1 MENDLEST
9 LWREIMSKMMQFNHD
24 ALKSVL
30 KGVKL
35 LARAVIVTLGPKGR
49 NVVIHKGM
57 GLPLSTKDG
66 VTVANEI
73 VLSNKFENMG
83 AQLVKEAASK
93 TADVAGDGTT
103 TAIVLAD
110 AIYSEGCKNVIAG
123 VSPMAI
129 KRGID
134 HAVAKVCEALDDMA
148 IKISKPE
155 EIKQIATIS
164 ANNDLEI
171 GTLIAEAMTKVGSDG
186 TITIAEAKGIE
197 TTLDVVEGLQFDK
210 GYLSPYFITNPEK
223 MTTELDNPLILIT
236 DQKLSSIKDL
246 VPILEKV
253 MEKGARPFLIIADDI
268 DGEALTTLV
277 VNKVKANLPVCA
289 VKAPAFGEQRKAILE
304 DIAILTGATL
314 ISGELG
320 LDLDNFELS
329 MLGKAKKVK
338 VGKDETVIVD
348 GAGTSKKI
356 QERVSQIKAS
366 IAASTSDYE
375 IDKLEERLAKLSGGV
390 AVINIGAVT
399 ESEMKEKKA
408 RLEDALHATRAAVT
422 AGIVAGGGVALLRA
436 ASALDSL
443 SLSVDEMVGV
453 DIIRKALFAPAIAI
467 ATNCGKQG
475 NLIAEKIFERQ
486 GSWGYNGLTDEF
498 ADLMKEGVID
508 PVLVTKSALSNAAS
522 ISGLLI
528 TIAAMI
534 TDKPEPKQKTQAP
547 SMGDLG
553 GMGDFGGMM

>member
-1 MENDLEST
+1 
-9 LWREIMSKMMQFNHD
+9 MSKMMRFNHE

-30 KGVKL
+30 NGVKL
-35 LARAVIVTLGPKGR
+35 LARAVVVTLGPKGR

-93 TADVAGDGTT
+93 TADTAGDGTT

-123 VSPMAI
+123 ISPMAI

-134 HAVAKVCEALDDMA
+134 HAVAKISAALDDMA

-155 EIKQIATIS
+155 EIRQIATIS
-164 ANNDLEI
+164 ANNDLDI
-171 GTLIAEAMTKVGSDG
+171 GALIAEAMTKVGSDG

-197 TTLDVVEGLQFDK
+197 TTLEVVEGLQFAK

-223 MTTELDNPLILIT
+223 MTTELDNPLILVT
-236 DQKLSSIKDL
+236 DQKLSSVKEL

-253 MEKGARPFLIIADDI
+253 MEKGARPLLIIADDV

-277 VNKVKANLPVCA
+277 VNKVKAGLPICA
-289 VKAPAFGEQRKAILE
+289 VKAPAFGEQRKVILE

-314 ISGELG
+314 ISGEVG
-320 LDLDNFELS
+320 LNLDSFELS
-329 MLGKAKKVK
+329 MLGKAKKIK

-348 GAGTSKKI
+348 GAGASKKI
-356 QERVSQIKAS
+356 QERVAQIKAA
-366 IAASTSDYE
+366 IATSTSDYE
-375 IDKLEERLAKLSGGV
+375 TEKLEERLAKLSGGV
-390 AVINIGAVT
+390 AIINIGAAT

-408 RLEDALHATRAAVT
+408 RLEDALHATRAAVMG
-422 AGIVAGGGVALLRA
+422 GIVAGGGVALLRA
-436 ASALDSL
+436 APSLDSL
-443 SLSVDEMVGV
+443 ALSTDEMVGV
-453 DIIRKALFAPAIAI
+453 DIIRKALFAPATAI
-467 ATNCGKQG
+467 ANNCGKQG

-508 PVLVTKSALSNAAS
+508 PAFVTKSALANAAS

-547 SMGDLG
+547 SMGDMG